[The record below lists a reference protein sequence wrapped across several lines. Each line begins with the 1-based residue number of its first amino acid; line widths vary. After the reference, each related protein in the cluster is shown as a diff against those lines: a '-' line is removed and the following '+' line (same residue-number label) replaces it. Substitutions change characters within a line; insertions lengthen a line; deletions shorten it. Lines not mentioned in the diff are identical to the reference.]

1 MHANNLVPVL
11 TPLAGNLWCKRK
23 FPVASF
29 QLPEKRSLSYWL
41 LVTGYSPLQNML
53 LKSLIQ
59 WIHVGSVVLMI
70 GGFFFFRV
78 VLLPIANRSTETA
91 NLIASALRRFSGIV
105 WTALLTI
112 LISGLYNF
120 ITFFRSARAD
130 AAIDPVVSDYS
141 LYIFVLGIKLFIVF
155 LIFTLAVVLTF
166 PYPVFDVYQKRPA
179 PWLNLTIVLGLI
191 VIFLSAYLRRLG

>member
-1 MHANNLVPVL
+1 M
-11 TPLAGNLWCKRK
+11 
-23 FPVASF
+23 F
-29 QLPEKRSLSYWL
+29 
-41 LVTGYSPLQNML
+41 

-78 VLLPIANRSTETA
+78 VLLPIANRSKASE
-91 NLIASALRRFSGIV
+91 NLIAAALRRFSGIV

-120 ITFFRSARAD
+120 ITFFRSARAG
-130 AAIDPVVSDYS
+130 AAIDPIVSDYS

-155 LIFTLAVVLTF
+155 LIFTLAIVLTF
-166 PYPVFDVYQKRPA
+166 PYPVFSVYQKRPA
-179 PWLNLTIVLGLI
+179 PWLNLTVIFGLI
-191 VIFLSAYLRRLG
+191 AIFLSAYLRRLG